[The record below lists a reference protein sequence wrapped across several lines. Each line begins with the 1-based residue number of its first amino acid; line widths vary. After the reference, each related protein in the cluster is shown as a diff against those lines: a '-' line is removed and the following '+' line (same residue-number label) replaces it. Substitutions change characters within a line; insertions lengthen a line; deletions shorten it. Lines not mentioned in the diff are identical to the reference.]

1 MSLPNRIDVH
11 QNVVPPFCAKALPS
25 HMNAKRQTPS
35 ITRILVVGGG
45 FAGIYTARRLDKL
58 FAGRND
64 VEIILLSRDNFLLMT
79 PLLFEFFSGTLE
91 MSACSISIREFL
103 RNVRFVEATVDEID
117 LEHRLVRISSGNA
130 NKGELPYDQL
140 VLTMG
145 SVTNTSRIP
154 GSEFAFTFKTL
165 ADAVLLRNHVIE
177 RMERAEE
184 ADSDPKQRRRDLTFV
199 VIGGGLVGVEVFGE
213 LTAFMDEILRYYPC
227 IRRDEIRLYLLEANG
242 KIMPE
247 FSERLAGYSSHVL
260 SKRSGVSIRVNTP
273 VERITPGQVHLKD
286 EILEAS
292 TIVLSAGMAPS
303 PIVARLPVEKDR
315 HGKIAVEATMRCK
328 QHPEVWAA
336 GDCASIPDPTGKP
349 YPDLAQHAMREA
361 KVLADNIYATVNRLP
376 MKPFVYKT
384 KGVMASL
391 GHHRGVAA
399 TMGIPLRGFLA
410 WWLRRSYYLL
420 VTPRMA
426 QRVRLVADWTIA
438 LFFHPSLTKVA
449 VNTEREMLLRYAAV
463 GPLAEGGR
471 ATDLKSAIAQVN
483 GR

>member
-11 QNVVPPFCAKALPS
+11 QHVVPPFWAKALPT
-25 HMNAKRQTPS
+25 HMNAKTQTPPS

-45 FAGIYTARRLDKL
+45 FAGIYTVRRLDKL

-64 VEIILLSRDNFLLMT
+64 VEIILLSQDNFLLMT
-79 PLLFEFFSGTLE
+79 PLLFEFCSGTLE

-103 RNVRFVEATVDEID
+103 RNVIFVEATVDEID

-140 VLTMG
+140 VLAMG

-177 RMERAEE
+177 GMERAE
-184 ADSDPKQRRRDLTFV
+184 ANSDPKQRRRYLTFV
-199 VIGGGLVGVEVFGE
+199 VIGGGLVG
-213 LTAFMDEILRYYPC
+213 
-227 IRRDEIRLYLLEANG
+227 DEIRLYLLEANG

-273 VERITPGQVHLKD
+273 VERITPSQVHLKD

-292 TIVLSAGMAPS
+292 TIVLSAGMVPS
-303 PIVARLPVEKDR
+303 PIVAMLPVEKDR

-361 KVLADNIYATVNRLP
+361 KVLADNICATVNRLP

-420 VTPRMA
+420 VTP
-426 QRVRLVADWTIA
+426 
-438 LFFHPSLTKVA
+438 
-449 VNTEREMLLRYAAV
+449 
-463 GPLAEGGR
+463 
-471 ATDLKSAIAQVN
+471 
-483 GR
+483 

>member
-1 MSLPNRIDVH
+1 V
-11 QNVVPPFCAKALPS
+11 NVKT
-25 HMNAKRQTPS
+25 QTPS
-35 ITRILVVGGG
+35 LTRILLLGGG
-45 FAGIYTARRLDKL
+45 FAGIYTARRLEKL
-58 FAGRND
+58 LAGRRD
-64 VEIILLSRDNFLLMT
+64 VEIVLVSRDNFLLMT
-79 PLLFEFFSGTLE
+79 PLLFEVCSGTLDI
-91 MSACSISIREFL
+91 SDCSISIREFL

-117 LEHRLVRISSGNA
+117 LEHRQVRISSDGA
-130 NKGELPYDQL
+130 NKGELAYDQL
-140 VLTMG
+140 VLAMG
-145 SVTNTSRIP
+145 GLTNTSRIP
-154 GSEFAFTFKTL
+154 GSEFALTFKTL

-177 RMERAEE
+177 RMERAE
-184 ADSDPKQRRRDLTFV
+184 AQSDAMLRRRDLTFV

-213 LTAFMDEILRYYPC
+213 LTAFMDEILRYYPG
-227 IRRDEIRLYLLEANG
+227 IRRDEIRLYLLEASA

-247 FSERLAGYSSHVL
+247 LSEKLAEYSAHVL
-260 SKRSGVSIRVNTP
+260 SKRRGVSIRVKSP

-292 TIVLSAGMAPS
+292 TIVLSAGIVPS
-303 PIVARLPVEKDR
+303 PIVSRLPVEKDP

-361 KVLADNIYATVNRLP
+361 NVLADNIYSTINQSP

-391 GHHRGVAA
+391 GHHRGVAEA
-399 TMGIPLRGFLA
+399 MGIPLRGFLA

-426 QRVRLVADWTIA
+426 QRVGLVADWTIG
-438 LFFHPSLTKVA
+438 LFFHPSLSKIDL
-449 VNTEREMLLRYAAV
+449 NTEREVLFRYASVSA
-463 GPLAEGGR
+463 LADSGR
-471 ATDLKSAIAQVN
+471 TTEMKSAIAPEN
-483 GR
+483 PI

>member
-1 MSLPNRIDVH
+1 VDPRTQSP
-11 QNVVPPFCAKALPS
+11 
-25 HMNAKRQTPS
+25 T
-35 ITRILVVGGG
+35 ITRILLLGGG
-45 FAGIYTARRLDKL
+45 FAGIYTARRLEKL
-58 FAGRND
+58 FAGRRD
-64 VEIILLSRDNFLLMT
+64 VEIVLVSRDNFLLMT
-79 PLLFEFFSGTLE
+79 PLLFEVCSGTLGA
-91 MSACSISIREFL
+91 SDCSISIREFL
-103 RNVRFVEATVDEID
+103 RKVRFVEASVDEID
-117 LEHRLVRISSGNA
+117 LKHRLVRISSGDA
-130 NKGELPYDQL
+130 NKRELPYDQL
-140 VLTMG
+140 VLALG
-145 SVTNTSRIP
+145 SLTNTSRIP

-165 ADAVLLRNHVIE
+165 ADAILLRNHVIE
-177 RMERAEE
+177 RMERAEAE
-184 ADSDPKQRRRDLTFV
+184 SDPLQHRRDLTFV

-213 LTAFMDEILRYYPC
+213 LTAFMDEILRYYPA
-227 IRRDEIRLYLLEANG
+227 IRREEIRLYLLEASG

-247 FSERLAGYSSHVL
+247 LSEKLAEYSSHVL
-260 SKRSGVSIRVNTP
+260 SKRRGVSIRVNSP

-292 TIVLSAGMAPS
+292 TIVLSAGIAPS
-303 PIVARLPVEKDR
+303 PIVAVLPVEKDR

-376 MKPFVYKT
+376 MKPFVYRT

-399 TMGIPLRGFLA
+399 AIGVPLRGFLA

-426 QRVRLVADWTIA
+426 QRVGLVADWTIG
-438 LFFHPSLTKVA
+438 LFFHPSLSKIDL
-449 VNTEREMLLRYAAV
+449 NTEREMLLRYAAV
-463 GPLAEGGR
+463 GALAETGH
-471 ATDLKSAIAQVN
+471 ATELKSAIAPPEN
-483 GR
+483 PR